1 MKKQFT
7 LIELLVVIAIIA
19 ILAAML
25 LPALSAARERARSAN
40 CISNLKNLGLACRM
54 YADNNK
60 GLNPMVNDTA
70 GTGYAWKRT
79 LTEGGYMQSVG
90 KGKIGIFG
98 CPSSSHDV
106 GASTLGEASGA
117 GYAMWRMSD
126 FSDSWTYEQKTVAVT
141 AVGRFTPTKTN
152 AAGGDELNPSEAA
165 LLMDS
170 IKNDT
175 KNSNYYVNRNASG
188 EPGSTERVHLVHGKN
203 ANAVYGDGHAAA
215 ASENEWESL
224 GWEKVLYSE

>member
-1 MKKQFT
+1 MKKHFT

-25 LPALSAARERARSAN
+25 LPALSAARERARSSN

-54 YADNNK
+54 YADSNK
-60 GLNPMVNDTA
+60 GLNPQVY
-70 GTGYAWKRT
+70 TGESGPWKKY
-79 LTEGGYMQSVG
+79 LVSGGYLQSVG
-90 KGKIGIFG
+90 KGKLGIFG
-98 CPSSSHDV
+98 CPSSTHSV
-106 GASTLGEASGA
+106 GTAIGEETGY

-188 EPGSTERVHLVHGKN
+188 DPGSTERVHLVHGKN

>member
-90 KGKIGIFG
+90 KGKIDIFG

-117 GYAMWRMSD
+117 GYAMWRYRG
-126 FSDSWTYEQKTVAVT
+126 FTDSWTYEQKTKVKTDA
-141 AVGRFTPTKTN
+141 GYFTPTKTN
-152 AAGGDELNPSEAA
+152 AAGGEELNPSEAA

-175 KNSNYYVNRNASG
+175 KNSNYYVNRDGGGTA
-188 EPGSTERVHLVHGKN
+188 GSTERIHLLHGKN

-215 ASENEWESL
+215 ASENEWKSY
-224 GWEKVLYSE
+224 GWTNCLYND

>member
-1 MKKQFT
+1 
-7 LIELLVVIAIIA
+7 
-19 ILAAML
+19 ML
-25 LPALSAARERARSAN
+25 LPALSAARERARSSN

-54 YADNNK
+54 YADSNK
-60 GLNPMVNDTA
+60 GLNPQVY
-70 GTGYAWKRT
+70 TGESGPWKKF
-79 LTEGGYMQSVG
+79 LVSGGYLQSVG
-90 KGKIGIFG
+90 KGKLGIFG
-98 CPSSSHDV
+98 CPSSTHSV
-106 GASTLGEASGA
+106 GTAIGEETGY

-152 AAGGDELNPSEAA
+152 AAGGEELNPSEAA

-175 KNSNYYVNRNASG
+175 KNSNYYVNRDGGGTA
-188 EPGSTERVHLVHGKN
+188 GSTERIHLLHGKN

-215 ASENEWESL
+215 ASENEWKSY
-224 GWEKVLYSE
+224 GWTNCLYND